1 MKSIS
6 ILGSTGSIGT
16 QTLDVVRTHS
26 DKISVR
32 AIYGHSNMDLL
43 HQQII
48 EFQPDIA
55 GIKDADLAEQLR
67 EKTGRTEIVYGERGL
82 KEIATFLETDT
93 VVSSLVGFAGVKP
106 TLDAIFAGKNIA
118 LANKETLVAA
128 GHLIMP
134 AVKKAGVTLMPID
147 SEHAALFQCLQGN
160 RREDVAKMIITC
172 SGGSF
177 RFKKRED
184 LVGVTKDQ
192 ALNHPTWKMGG
203 KITIDS
209 ATLFNKGLEVIEAHW
224 LYDLPFDQ
232 IETIM
237 HPQSIVHSFV
247 EYKDGSLMAQVGTHD
262 MRLPIQYAL
271 SYPQRWGNDFP
282 KLSLE
287 QAKQLDFFPIDH
299 ETFPGIQMAVAAG
312 IAGGSLPAVMNA
324 ANEEAVYAFLAGKI
338 EFLKIYELV
347 GLAITKHKAVKDPD
361 LVAVQQADAWARENV
376 QKNISTLSESATL

>member
-16 QTLDVVRTHS
+16 QCLDVARIHP
-26 DKISVR
+26 DKLSVR
-32 AIYGHSNMDLL
+32 AIYGHSNIEEL
-43 HQQII
+43 HRQII
-48 EFQPDIA
+48 EFQPDVA

-67 EKTGRTEIVYGERGL
+67 EKTGRTEIVYGEKGL
-82 KEIATFLETDT
+82 KEIATYSEVDT

-106 TLDAIFAGKNIA
+106 TLDAIEAGKNIA

-134 AVKKAGVTLMPID
+134 AVQKKDITLMPID

-177 RFKKRED
+177 RFKKRSD

-224 LYDLPFDQ
+224 LYQLPFEQ

-237 HPQSIVHSFV
+237 HPQSIIHSFV
-247 EYKDGSLMAQVGTHD
+247 EYVDGSLLAQVGTHD

-271 SYPQRWGNDFP
+271 SYPERWSNEFP

-287 QAKQLDFFPIDH
+287 QTKQMDFFPIDH
-299 ETFPGIQMAVAAG
+299 ETFPGIEIAVAAG
-312 IAGGSLPAVMNA
+312 KAGGSVPAVMNA
-324 ANEEAVYAFLAGKI
+324 ANEEAVCAFLRGEI
-338 EFLKIYELV
+338 EFLQIYDLVNAALVKHKKTNALTLSDVQAADAQARELV
-347 GLAITKHKAVKDPD
+347 AKTIQNL
-361 LVAVQQADAWARENV
+361 RE
-376 QKNISTLSESATL
+376 SF

>member
-6 ILGSTGSIGT
+6 LLGSTGSIGT
-16 QTLDVVRTHS
+16 QTLDVIREHAEKLS
-26 DKISVR
+26 IR
-32 AIYGHSNMDLL
+32 AIYGHSNIDLL

-55 GIKDADLAEQLR
+55 GIKDADLADQLR
-67 EKTGRTEIVYGERGL
+67 EKSGRTEIVYGERGL
-82 KEIATFLETDT
+82 KEIATFSESDT
-93 VVSSLVGFAGVKP
+93 LVSSLVGFAGVQP
-106 TLDAIFAGKNIA
+106 TLDAIEAGKDIG

-134 AVKKAGVTLMPID
+134 AVKKAGITLMPID
-147 SEHAALFQCLQGN
+147 SEHSALFQSLQGN
-160 RREDVAKMIITC
+160 RREDVKKMILTC

-177 RFKKRED
+177 RFKKRDD
-184 LVGVTKDQ
+184 LMGVTKDQ

-224 LYDLPFDQ
+224 LYDLPYDQ
-232 IETIM
+232 IETVM
-237 HPQSIVHSFV
+237 HPQSIIHSFV
-247 EYKDGSLMAQVGTHD
+247 EYVDGNLIAQVGTHD

-271 SYPQRWGNDFP
+271 SFPERWGNEFP

-287 QAKQLDFFPIDH
+287 QVQKMEFFPIDH
-299 ETFPGIQMAVAAG
+299 ETFPGITMARQAG
-312 IAGGSLPAVMNA
+312 NAGGSLPTVLNA

-338 EFLKIYELV
+338 EFLQIYDLV
-347 GLAITKHKAVKDPD
+347 GLALTKHKLVKNPD
-361 LVAVQQADAWARENV
+361 LETVLKVDKDTREMVQTQ
-376 QKNISTLSESATL
+376 ISHLKS